1 MAVIRTV
8 LEAPPVPTQATSV
21 MFNTILLAID
31 SEGLA
36 EGTIPVVAALA
47 KRSPAP
53 VVVLHVRDGFDPRER
68 DEASELVDT
77 AAGQLRALGVDAV
90 GQVRRVAG
98 GSLGRAIAEAVDE
111 LEADLVAIGSR
122 GRGDLAGM
130 LLGSVGH
137 EVAAGVST
145 PVLVVRPPVA
155 PSSPASP
162 PKVAISRIL
171 VAVSVNEPEATA
183 QLGGRIAAG
192 TGAKVLVLHVKE
204 TVAMTEG
211 AVYIEPDHDA
221 VKAVETAEACLR
233 TMGVP
238 FEAEIFS
245 GIGSVAQAIVET
257 ADRWD
262 ADLIVL
268 GSRRPTG
275 LNGLLLG
282 SVAHQVIHR
291 TRRPVVL
298 ADAAERMAKEKAR

>member
-1 MAVIRTV
+1 
-8 LEAPPVPTQATSV
+8 

-31 SEGLA
+31 VHGLA
-36 EGTIPVVAALA
+36 EGTIPVVGALA
-47 KRSPAP
+47 KRSQAP
-53 VVVLHVRDGFDPRER
+53 VVVLHVRDEFDPRER
-68 DEASELVDT
+68 DEASELVDV
-77 AAGQLRALGVDAV
+77 AVGQLRALGVEAV

-98 GSLGRAIAEAVDE
+98 GSAGRAITEAVGE
-111 LEADLVAIGSR
+111 LEADLVAIGSH
-122 GRGDLAGM
+122 GRGDLAAM

-145 PVLVVRPPVA
+145 PVLVVRPPVE
-155 PSSPASP
+155 PGSPATP

-171 VAVSVNEPEATA
+171 VAASVNEPEATA
-183 QLGGRIAAG
+183 QLAGRIAAG
-192 TGAKVLVLHVKE
+192 TDAKVLVLHVKE

-211 AVYIEPDHDA
+211 AAYIEPEEDA
-221 VKAVETAEACLR
+221 LKAVTAAEACLR

-245 GIGSVAQAIVET
+245 GIGSVAEGIVET
-257 ADRWD
+257 ADRWG

-275 LNGLLLG
+275 FSGLLLG

-291 TRRPVVL
+291 TRRPVLL
-298 ADAAERMAKEKAR
+298 AHPAATMAKEKAR